1 MILIT
6 GGAGYIGSNCAL
18 ELIKNN
24 ENIIIFDN
32 LSTGHIETI
41 ETLKKIN
48 PNLIFIKGDLKNP
61 KEIEDVFKIHKI
73 ECVLHFASLSV
84 VQESAKIPEDYY
96 QNNVIGSTNLLNAM
110 VKYNVLKIIFSSSA
124 AIFGQPKYLPI
135 DENHP
140 KNPIN
145 PYGKNK
151 LEIENIL
158 DDFDKKYNLK
168 SIKLRYFNVI
178 GANRENL
185 LGEWHDKE
193 THLVPNII
201 KSAINQ
207 KPFEIYGNDYNTK
220 DGTCIRDYIDINDL
234 IEAHKL
240 AYLYLNKENK
250 SDEFNLGIK
259 QGISVKEIFKT
270 VEKILNQKIDYKI
283 SQKRQNEPS
292 ILISDSSKANK
303 LLNWKAKTPLSDSIK
318 SAYRWEL
325 KLQKKSI

>member
-6 GGAGYIGSNCAL
+6 GGAGYIGSHCAL
-18 ELIKNN
+18 EFIKNN
-24 ENIIIFDN
+24 EKIIIFDN

-41 ETLKKIN
+41 EMLKKIN
-48 PNLIFIKGDLKNP
+48 PNIIFIKGDLKNLQ
-61 KEIEDVFKIHKI
+61 EIEDVFKKYKI
-73 ECVLHFASLSV
+73 ECVFHFASLSI
-84 VQESAKIPEDYY
+84 VQESAKNPQYY
-96 QNNVIGSTNLLNAM
+96 YENNVMGSINLLNAM
-110 VKYNVLKIIFSSSA
+110 VKYKVLKIIFSSSA
-124 AIFGQPKYLPI
+124 AIFGEPKYLPI

-178 GANRENL
+178 GANKKDL
-185 LGEWHDKE
+185 LGEWHDRE
-193 THLVPNII
+193 THLIPNII

-207 KPFEIYGNDYNTK
+207 KTFEIYGDNYNTK

-234 IEAHKL
+234 IKAHHS
-240 AYLYLNKENK
+240 AYLYLEKNNK
-250 SDEFNLGIK
+250 SDDFNLGAK
-259 QGISVKEIFKT
+259 QGMSVKEILKT
-270 VEKILNQKIDYKI
+270 TEKVLNQKIDYKI

-292 ILISDSSKANK
+292 VLISDNTKANK
-303 LLNWKAKTPLSDSIK
+303 ILNWEAETLLSDSIK
-318 SAYRWEL
+318 SACQWEL